1 MGQGLTQILKQD
13 LMAIAEELKWI
24 SVDLYAAEI
33 KAGRIAR
40 AKPERLRC
48 CVMMWALLALKHW
61 NEPRR
66 ALSADDGKPWISCVA
81 DGRCHGAERLLD
93 NRPIH

>member
-1 MGQGLTQILKQD
+1 MGQGLNQILKQD

-48 CVMMWALLALKHW
+48 CAM
-61 NEPRR
+61 
-66 ALSADDGKPWISCVA
+66 I
-81 DGRCHGAERLLD
+81 
-93 NRPIH
+93 